1 MRCRK
6 NHAVCCAFHALGT
19 PAGTI
24 GCYKPACRHAKSSEV
39 RSSKAF
45 LIFLSKDVTSYPG
58 HSYQTLSAIHRHGV
72 YVMIQRMSD
81 FEQLLTCKRQILEYL
96 KLQGKTNCRVVQMI
110 LNASAGQYSDR
121 VFEDLKR
128 WGYVEVGRDAM
139 TQITQTGLK
148 LLEDQGYWEV
158 K

>member
-1 MRCRK
+1 
-6 NHAVCCAFHALGT
+6 
-19 PAGTI
+19 
-24 GCYKPACRHAKSSEV
+24 
-39 RSSKAF
+39 
-45 LIFLSKDVTSYPG
+45 
-58 HSYQTLSAIHRHGV
+58 
-72 YVMIQRMSD
+72 MIQRMSD